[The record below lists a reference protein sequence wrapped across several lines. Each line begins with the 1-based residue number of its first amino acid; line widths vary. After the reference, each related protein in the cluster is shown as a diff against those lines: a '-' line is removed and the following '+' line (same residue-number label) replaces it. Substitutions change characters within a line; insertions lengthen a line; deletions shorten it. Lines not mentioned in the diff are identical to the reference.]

1 MQEQSCVAGPVWAQV
16 AWSWQSSSLRLH
28 GSMDTHVEEAPTMEP
43 SQPASHSQ
51 CVTEVEAVGPCE
63 LAGQA
68 SQAAEDDGAA
78 LYCAVVHADT
88 LGPDPVYP
96 ASARQSCSASE
107 AAGLSELDGH
117 ALHVSLVCA
126 VCVLNLPALQSAHE
140 ADERTVALYL
150 PAAHADTAPPD
161 PV

>member
-1 MQEQSCVAGPVWAQV
+1 
-16 AWSWQSSSLRLH
+16 
-28 GSMDTHVEEAPTMEP
+28 MEP

-96 ASARQSCSASE
+96 ASAR
-107 AAGLSELDGH
+107 
-117 ALHVSLVCA
+117 
-126 VCVLNLPALQSAHE
+126 
-140 ADERTVALYL
+140 
-150 PAAHADTAPPD
+150 HADSAAVAGFLEEEGLQVREVAVPEAVLRVPEARGGLRTRMQLHH
-161 PV
+161 VQEL

>member
-16 AWSWQSSSLRLH
+16 AWSWQSSSPRLH
-28 GSMDTHVEEAPTMEP
+28 GSMGTHVEEAFTMEP
-43 SQPASHSQ
+43 PQPASHSQ

-96 ASARQSCSASE
+96 ASARQSCWASE
-107 AAGLSELDGH
+107 AAGLPELDGH
-117 ALHVSLVCA
+117 AVQVSLVCA